1 MYDYS
6 NKIEQFW
13 YEKVRLSDS
22 FKDKLYKHRKSN
34 RDRLI
39 SRLPESIPNLTI
51 NDNSFKP
58 QGSMA
63 MQTIIQT
70 RFDEEEYDIDD
81 GIVLQK
87 SELLN
92 AYGSELLVGDIRTIV
107 LDSLKD
113 NRFKRQ
119 PELKTNCVR
128 VFYAEDDEEKH
139 HVDFPIYRS
148 FSNSDGEVRELAN
161 DSSWVIS
168 DPTQV
173 NSWFEN
179 EVIERNKKVDGHGS
193 QMRKLVHLL
202 KRFCR
207 SRREWDMPNGMK
219 LTMLV
224 AETQSSFS
232 YRIDVA
238 FRNLLI
244 NMKDRLEK
252 SKVINNLAH
261 PDRPPIT
268 KTLNDYNVCE
278 LLNKINDGLIELH
291 ILDDSKCQPE
301 DAKKAWDWIF
311 QSDGFFDND
320 DDENNKALG
329 VGLATSIPHNPV
341 DHRGGGRFG

>member
-6 NKIEQFW
+6 KKIDEFW
-13 YEKVRLSDS
+13 YEKVRLNDA

-39 SRLPESIPNLTI
+39 SRLPVSIPHLTI
-51 NDNSFKP
+51 YDNSFKP

-81 GIVLQK
+81 GLVLQK
-87 SELLN
+87 SELVN
-92 AYGSELLVGDIRTIV
+92 ATGSELLVGELRDIV
-107 LDSLKD
+107 LKSLEDS
-113 NRFKRQ
+113 RFKRR
-119 PELKTNCVR
+119 PELKSNCVR
-128 VFYAEDDEEKH
+128 VFYAEGDEEKH

-148 FSNSDGEVRELAN
+148 FSNSDGEIRELAN
-161 DSSWVIS
+161 DTGWVIS

-179 EVIERNKKVDGHGS
+179 EVVERNKKVDGRGS
-193 QMRKLVHLL
+193 QMRKLVQLL

-224 AETQSSFS
+224 SENQPSFS
-232 YRIDVA
+232 DRIDIA
-238 FRNLLI
+238 FRNLLV
-244 NMKDRLEK
+244 NLKDRLEK
-252 SKVINNLAH
+252 TKVINNLAH
-261 PDRPPIT
+261 PERTPIT
-268 KTLNDYNVCE
+268 KTINDYNVCE
-278 LLNKINDGLIELH
+278 LLNKLTDGISKLN
-291 ILDDSKCQPE
+291 ILDDSKCQSE

-311 QSDGFFDND
+311 QSDGFFDD
-320 DDENNKALG
+320 DKNNKSLG
-329 VGLATSIPHNPV
+329 AGLTTAVPHNPV